1 LVERLVRNEKVRGSN
16 PLISTTTNQK
26 QERLAGLGIN
36 NPWLPMEGAKNDF
49 FFAATQENPC
59 RTRMTAANSQ
69 FSFRLSNTQEE
80 ITREV

>member
-1 LVERLVRNEKVRGSN
+1 
-16 PLISTTTNQK
+16 
-26 QERLAGLGIN
+26 LGIN